1 VEEHADRAS
10 AANTSRQEI
19 TLLESN
25 ANTKAQA
32 MMDYYANMESS
43 FDATTESDAVARSRR
58 SKLPSYLISSATSL
72 HPCNI

>member
-43 FDATTESDAVARSRR
+43 FDATTESEAVTR
-58 SKLPSYLISSATSL
+58 SKCS
-72 HPCNI
+72 